1 MSTHILMRRDTA
13 SGWNTINPVL
23 MAGEFGLETDT
34 LKMKMGNGST
44 PWTSLQYAVIEEFTT
59 EEKSKLSS
67 VEVGAQANPRRI
79 SPIEKS
85 SGTSTDVRGLAPSDI
100 RDMIQALA
108 PTSGDLPDVVI
119 DGGTPSTNYTVI
131 CDGGTP

>member
-85 SGTSTDVRGLAPSDI
+85 SGTSTDVRGLAPSDVK
-100 RDMIQALA
+100 DMVIALA
-108 PTSGDLPDVVI
+108 PGVIDTSVVI
-119 DGGTPSTNYTVI
+119 DGGAPSTNYTI
-131 CDGGTP
+131 MLDGGTP